1 MKKKLLV
8 GAGVALIVLLLAGLG
23 GAAFVF
29 AQEPT
34 LPIPFGWHGGGFGR
48 HGGGHGMG
56 GFGGRDMG
64 GFAWSGGGMWT
75 MFDTAAGTLGL
86 TPEELFA
93 ELRAGKSLAEIAE
106 AKGVDVQ
113 KVYDAVN
120 AARGEAMKQA
130 IEQAVEDGRLTQE
143 QADQML
149 ERLENRPSPEEQIE
163 ARKQAIQQAVEDGRM
178 SQEQA
183 DWMLQGLEQGWGGGR
198 GFGRGF
204 GHKGCPPLESE

>member
-1 MKKKLLV
+1 MKKKLLI
-8 GAGVALIVLLLAGLG
+8 GAGVALVVLLLAGLA

-34 LPIPFGWHGGGFGR
+34 PPIPFGW

-56 GFGGRDMG
+56 GFGRG
-64 GFAWSGGGMWT
+64 GFGWARGGMWT
-75 MFDTAAGTLGL
+75 MFDTAAEALGL
-86 TPEELFA
+86 TPEEFFA

-106 AKGVDVQ
+106 SKGVDVQ
-113 KVYDAVN
+113 TVYDAMN
-120 AARGEAMKQA
+120 AARGEAMQQA

-143 QADQML
+143 QADQMI
-149 ERLENRPSPEEQIE
+149 ERLENRPSLEEQVE
-163 ARKQAIQQAVEDGRM
+163 ARKQAIQQAVGDGRM

-183 DWMLQGLEQGWGGGR
+183 DWMLQGLEQGWWGGR

>member
-1 MKKKLLV
+1 VNQLKKKLII

-34 LPIPFGWHGGGFGR
+34 PPVPFGGRGGGR
-48 HGGGHGMG
+48 GMG
-56 GFGGRDMG
+56 GFGRG
-64 GFAWSGGGMWT
+64 GFGWAGGGQWT
-75 MFDTAAGTLGL
+75 MFDKAAEALGL
-86 TPEELFA
+86 PPEEFFA
-93 ELRAGKSLAEIAE
+93 ELHAGKSLAEIAE
-106 AKGVDVQ
+106 AKGVDIQ
-113 KVYDAVN
+113 TVYDAMN
-120 AARGEAMKQA
+120 AARVEARDQF
-130 IEQAVEDGRLTQE
+130 IQQAVEDGRLTQE

-149 ERLENRPSPEEQIE
+149 ERLESRPSPEEQVE

-183 DWMLQGLEQGWGGGR
+183 DWMLQGLEQGWMGGR

-204 GHKGCPPLESE
+204 GYKVCPPLESE

>member
-1 MKKKLLV
+1 VNQLKKKLLI

-34 LPIPFGWHGGGFGR
+34 PPIPFGR
-48 HGGGHGMG
+48 HGGGRGMG
-56 GFGGRDMG
+56 GFGRG
-64 GFAWSGGGMWT
+64 GFGWAGGGQWT
-75 MFDTAAGTLGL
+75 MFDTAAEALEL

-93 ELRAGKSLAEIAE
+93 ELHAGKGLDEIAE

-113 KVYDAVN
+113 TVYDAMS
-120 AARGEAMKQA
+120 AARGEAMQQA
-130 IEQAVEDGRLTQE
+130 LQQAVEDGRITQE
-143 QADQML
+143 QADQMI
-149 ERLENRPSPEEQIE
+149 ERPENRPSLEEQVE
-163 ARKQAIQQAVEDGRM
+163 ARKQAIQQAVEDGSM

-183 DWMLQGLEQGWGGGR
+183 DWMLQGLEQGWWGGR

-204 GHKGCPPLESE
+204 GPKGSPPPQSE

>member
-1 MKKKLLV
+1 MKKKLLI

-34 LPIPFGWHGGGFGR
+34 PTFPFGGRGGSWGRGGFGR
-48 HGGGHGMG
+48 G
-56 GFGGRDMG
+56 GFGWAR
-64 GFAWSGGGMWT
+64 GGMWT
-75 MFDTAAGTLGL
+75 MFDTAAEALGL

-93 ELRAGKSLAEIAE
+93 DLREGKSPAEIAE
-106 AKGVDVQ
+106 EQGVDVEAL
-113 KVYDAVN
+113 YDAMN
-120 AARGEAMKQA
+120 AARGEAMQQA
-130 IEQAVEDGRLTQE
+130 LQQAVEDGRITQE

-149 ERLENRPSPEEQIE
+149 ERLENRPSSPEEMVE
-163 ARKQAIQQAVEDGRM
+163 AKKQAIQQAVEDGSM

-183 DWMLQGLEQGWGGGR
+183 DWMLQGLEKGWGGGR

>member
-34 LPIPFGWHGGGFGR
+34 PPIPFGWHGGGR
-48 HGGGHGMG
+48 GMG
-56 GFGGRDMG
+56 GFGRG
-64 GFAWSGGGMWT
+64 GFGWAGGGPWT
-75 MFDTAAGTLGL
+75 MFDTAAETLGL

-93 ELRAGKSLAEIAE
+93 ELRAGKSPAEIAE
-106 AKGVDVQ
+106 EQGVDVEAL
-113 KVYDAVN
+113 YDAVN
-120 AARGEAMKQA
+120 AARGEAMQQA

-149 ERLENRPSPEEQIE
+149 ERLESGPASPEEMVE

-178 SQEQA
+178 TQEQA
-183 DWMLQGLEQGWGGGR
+183 DWMLEGLEHGWGGGR

>member
-1 MKKKLLV
+1 MKKKLLI
-8 GAGVALIVLLLAGLG
+8 GAGVALIVLLLACLA

-34 LPIPFGWHGGGFGR
+34 PPIPFGWHGGGR
-48 HGGGHGMG
+48 GMG
-56 GFGGRDMG
+56 GFGGRGMG
-64 GFAWSGGGMWT
+64 GFGWARGGMWT
-75 MFDTAAGTLGL
+75 MFDTAAEALGL
-86 TPEELFA
+86 SPEELFA

-106 AKGVDVQ
+106 SKGVDVQ
-113 KVYDAVN
+113 TVYDAMN
-120 AARGEAMKQA
+120 AARGEAMQQA
-130 IEQAVEDGRLTQE
+130 IQQAVKDGRMTQE

-149 ERLENRPSPEEQIE
+149 DRLESRPSPEEQVE
-163 ARKQAIQQAVEDGRM
+163 TRKQAIQQAVEDGRM

-183 DWMLQGLEQGWGGGR
+183 DWMLRGLEQGWWGGR